1 MFADGRHLGGVEEV
15 RRMHEAGELSKALEA
30 CEMAPPPR
38 SGGKGIAL
46 EACSGCGNII
56 HVGLKFDFLDAIY

>member
-1 MFADGRHLGGVEEV
+1 
-15 RRMHEAGELSKALEA
+15 MHEAGELSKALKA